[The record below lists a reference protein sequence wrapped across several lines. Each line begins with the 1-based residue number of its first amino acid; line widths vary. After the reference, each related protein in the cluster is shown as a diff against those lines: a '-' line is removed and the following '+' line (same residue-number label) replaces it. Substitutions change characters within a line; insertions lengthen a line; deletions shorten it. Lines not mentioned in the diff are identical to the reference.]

1 MPVYKSLVLG
11 SGGLVGIY
19 LMGGCMQCL
28 YENGQLDEI
37 DHYIGCSAGG
47 VIMLLFL
54 CGMTPKEIMSL
65 VLSENVCDWG
75 FCGGYSLTK
84 GDLFKRMIKGIVGNT
99 TLGDLPA
106 RVTVSTTNISKG
118 IIEYIDTETHG
129 DMTVLQACLM
139 TGSIPIVF
147 PPVEY
152 KGDIY
157 LDGAIKDSFP
167 LGQVKVEPALGIF
180 IERNEYSLE
189 GSSILHYLKSIVS
202 VVTTVPNSVRTPFC
216 IVLKNGYN
224 GESME
229 CTPEMKVK
237 LYLDGVDQCRAYID
251 DISKTETETDEYK
264 SDDGDYEDDGDDGD
278 YEDYEDYEDDDED
291 AEEA

>member
-1 MPVYKSLVLG
+1 MPAYKSLVLG

-37 DHYIGCSAGG
+37 EHYIGCSAGG

-75 FCGGYSLTK
+75 FCSGYSLTK
-84 GDLFKRMIKGIVGNT
+84 GDLFKHMIKGIVGNT

-118 IIEYIDTETHG
+118 IIEYIDTETHA

-202 VVTTVPNSVRTPFC
+202 VLTTVPKSSRTPFC
-216 IVLKNGYN
+216 IVLKNDYK
-224 GESME
+224 GEGME

-237 LYLDGVDQCRAYID
+237 LYLDGMDQC
-251 DISKTETETDEYK
+251 KTYMDKIEEV
-264 SDDGDYEDDGDDGD
+264 
-278 YEDYEDYEDDDED
+278 DDDHDDHDDHD
-291 AEEA
+291 AETIEE